1 MSLSDITQKVLR
13 LVETR
18 SGIPVDVEPD
28 PSLPGSILAKV
39 VMARGALALHRVT
52 YRPDSSSPPDYLIC
66 SQAGFILRLFDT
78 PPEKRFDF
86 AASAEG
92 DAAVERLVKAHP
104 VGKALPSHALPQ
116 LCRMLRDGV
125 LSHLRSIPL
134 GMRVDRW
141 LATEFPALAE
151 LQKASILR
159 QLQDS
164 VTTLAP
170 QHSQVSPQKI
180 YDATQRISAAFAAFW
195 AGRLNQPQLALPF
208 KAAGYL
214 QAGQELVTIWE
225 STPDAA
231 ENDRQ
236 IVDGWAEKLGIAG
249 WYQWVPYSAP
259 K

>member
-1 MSLSDITQKVLR
+1 MSLNETTQKVLR
-13 LVETR
+13 LVEAR
-18 SGIPVDVEPD
+18 SGIPVHVEPD
-28 PSLPGSILAKV
+28 PSLPGTLLAKV
-39 VMARGALALHRVT
+39 VMARGRLALHRVL

-66 SQAGFILRLFDT
+66 AQAGFILRLFDT
-78 PPEKRFDF
+78 PPENRFDF

-104 VGKALPSHALPQ
+104 VGKALPPNALPQ
-116 LCRMLRDGV
+116 LCQMLRDG
-125 LSHLRSIPL
+125 LLHHLLSIPL

-151 LQKASILR
+151 LQKESILR
-159 QLQDS
+159 QAQDS
-164 VTTLAP
+164 IATLAP
-170 QHSQVSPQKI
+170 QHSRVSPQKI
-180 YDATQRISAAFAAFW
+180 YDATEAISAAFSVFW

-214 QAGQELVTIWE
+214 KAGQELLTIWE
-225 STPDAA
+225 STPDVA
-231 ENDRQ
+231 ENDRS
-236 IVDGWAEKLGIAG
+236 IIDRWAEKLGIAG